1 MNHYDGP
8 MRNTEQHLDHIY
20 YTLFCRCTALLH
32 LFLSATAS
40 HTIMCSQDH
49 FPEPNWHTLD
59 FLHPIL
65 LCRITYRAPL
75 EMLVPVVK
83 MLVVVGL
90 NLGRYMVYP
99 FYVLEL
105 LRFFRVRGLN
115 CWSWYRVEWVA
126 MASVL
131 RWWYN
136 HFVER
141 KIALRVQG
149 LWYCCE
155 LWQVG

>member
-1 MNHYDGP
+1 MNHYDGRT
-8 MRNTEQHLDHIY
+8 RNTEQKLDHIY

-32 LFLSATAS
+32 LLSATAT
-40 HTIMCSQDH
+40 HTITWSPNH
-49 FPEPNWHTLD
+49 FPEPNWHILD

-90 NLGRYMVYP
+90 NLGRYMVCS

-115 CWSWYRVEWVA
+115 CWSWYRVERVA

-131 RWWYN
+131 WWWYN
-136 HFVER
+136 EFV
-141 KIALRVQG
+141 
-149 LWYCCE
+149 
-155 LWQVG
+155 